1 MLRWKAEIKSY
12 NFHVE
17 ARTQLGV
24 QVCQIILFLTHARQ
38 RIKLAPLP
46 GTQIVF
52 NYIRIVCFVSTVTV
66 RAIYKNKKLVRA

>member
-1 MLRWKAEIKSY
+1 MRWKAEIKSY

-17 ARTQLGV
+17 ARTQFGE
-24 QVCQIILFLTHARQ
+24 QVCQIISLLTRARQ

-52 NYIRIVCFVSTVTV
+52 NYIKIVYFVPTVTV
-66 RAIYKNKKLVRA
+66 CAIYKKKKTS